1 MNALGMVEVYGF
13 TTAICCA
20 DIAAKAADVKIIA
33 LDTNKPKNGDTA
45 EVPLVMIVKME
56 GTVSAVE
63 VGVSAAK
70 AHAEEKG
77 LYIIS
82 HIISR
87 PGDGTEKMAYLS
99 NIGRDRLWDDKGSAM
114 AQGSPEVKEPAEEPK
129 KAKPKRRGGKFT
141 DLPEQLSAE

>member
-1 MNALGMVEVYGF
+1 MNALGMLEVYGF

-33 LDTNKPKNGDTA
+33 LDTNKPANGDSA

-56 GTVSAVE
+56 GNVSAVE
-63 VGVSAAK
+63 AGVSASK
-70 AHAEEKG
+70 KHAEEKG
-77 LYIIS
+77 LYITS

-99 NIGRDRLWDDKGSAM
+99 NIGRDRLWDNT
-114 AQGSPEVKEPAEEPK
+114 PK
-129 KAKPKRRGGKFT
+129 KEKTVKKRPKGEK
-141 DLPEQLSAE
+141 